1 MARVDIEQVSKIYAG
16 GVRAVDR
23 IDLHIKDQEFV
34 VLVGPSGC
42 GKSTTLRMVAGLEE
56 ISEGVV
62 RIGDRIVNNVAP
74 KDRDIAMVFQNYALY
89 PHMSVY
95 KNMAFGLKLRGMPK
109 AEIHTR
115 VMDAAKILEIEHL
128 LERKPKAL
136 SGGQRQR
143 VAVGRAIVREP
154 AAFLFDEPLSNL
166 DAKLRVTT
174 RAQIKSLH
182 QRLKTT
188 TIYVTHDQEEA
199 MTLGDRIVVMKEGV
213 IMQEDTPLVTYRRPK
228 NRFIA
233 GFIGMPPMNF
243 FDGAL
248 KMDSGTG
255 DLVFEEGKLQNA
267 RVAGTK
273 AEKAKA
279 KGQESDEPV
288 VLVGEL
294 TLPGNGFRLVVPKRL
309 RSLLAGKVGAHV
321 VLGIRPEHFHV
332 QPMDASIE
340 QAKLDLKVNVVEP
353 LGNDMDV
360 YMNSA
365 LHPHVVGRIEA
376 QGGLQMGSQM
386 TVNVDLRNIHFFEP
400 GETGAN
406 LCLGADEATSSA
418 RESVLAM
425 A

>member
-1 MARVDIEQVSKIYAG
+1 MAKVELDKVSKIYAG
-16 GVRAVDR
+16 GVRAVNA
-23 IDLHIKDQEFV
+23 IDLHIKDQEFI

-56 ISEGVV
+56 ISEGSI
-62 RIGDRIVNNVAP
+62 RIGERVVNDVPP

-95 KNMAFGLKLRGMPK
+95 KNMAFGLKLRRMPK
-109 AEIHTR
+109 PQIHER
-115 VMDAAKILEIEHL
+115 VMQAARILDIEHL

-174 RAQIKSLH
+174 RAELKRLH

-199 MTLGDRIVVMKEGV
+199 MTLGDRIVVMRDGL
-213 IMQEDTPLVTYRRPK
+213 IQQADTPLVTYNYPK
-228 NRFIA
+228 NRFVA

-243 FDGAL
+243 FDGAIKL
-248 KMDSGTG
+248 VDGQM
-255 DLVFEEGKLQNA
+255 VFEEGKLENRQEVGNA
-267 RVAGTK
+267 AD
-273 AEKAKA
+273 A
-279 KGQESDEPV
+279 DEPV
-288 VLVGEL
+288 VAIGEL
-294 TLPGNGFRLVVPKRL
+294 TLPGNGFTLSVPDQMKDQ
-309 RSLLAGKVGAHV
+309 LAGKVGSHV
-321 VLGIRPEHFHV
+321 VLGIRPEHLHIRPAESHV
-332 QPMDASIE
+332 AIPV
-340 QAKLDLKVNVVEP
+340 KLNVVEP

-360 YMNSA
+360 YMSTA
-365 LHPHVVGRIEA
+365 LHDHVVGRIEA
-376 QGGLQMGSQM
+376 EGGLVMGTTA
-386 TVNVDLRNIHFFEP
+386 TVYADVRKAHFFEP
-400 GETGAN
+400 GVTGLN
-406 LCLGADEATSSA
+406 LSLTAG
-418 RESVLAM
+418 SVAAGLKDQTHAV